1 MAEGLR
7 LDYDT
12 ALAFRSLVAWTIAM
26 SSSSRLPVS
35 RRRFLQT
42 TAAASAVFAAPYF
55 IPQRAFGA
63 NERVNL
69 GFIGTKNRGM
79 QNMEGFGIVGKSAG
93 QMATNAA
100 AVCDVDR
107 NVVASAVRTVEKT
120 GHKPSVF
127 GDYRQMLERKDI
139 DAVVV
144 SVPDHWHALMTI
156 DACRAG
162 KDAYCEK
169 PLTLFVAEGRKMVEV
184 ARQTNR
190 IVQTGSQQRS
200 DDRFRQAC
208 ELARN
213 GKLGKLQTVLVG
225 IPKPNFSPLA
235 KAVPDS
241 NPPSELD
248 YEMWLGPAP
257 LRPYNVNRVHY
268 NFRFFWD
275 YSGGQMTNF
284 GAHHLDIAQWG
295 LGMDDS
301 GPISIEGTGTYPNE
315 KHLCEVTDTC
325 RITYTY
331 ANDVKIILG
340 QQQKDIPGAVTFI
353 GEKGRVFVDRGKI
366 TADPPELLK
375 TEFGSGD
382 TRLAV
387 SRNHYQNF
395 LDCIKSRKL
404 PIADVEIG
412 HRTATVCHLG
422 NLAVRHGRK
431 IQWDPAKEQI
441 IGDDTAAAM
450 LSRPYRA
457 PWKLG

>member
-1 MAEGLR
+1 MPR
-7 LDYDT
+7 PS
-12 ALAFRSLVAWTIAM
+12 RSA
-26 SSSSRLPVS
+26 VS

-42 TAAASAVFAAPYF
+42 TAAASAVFAVPYF
-55 IPQRAFGA
+55 VPERAFGA

-79 QNMEGFGIVGKSAG
+79 QNMEGFGIIGKDAG
-93 QMATNAA
+93 KLNAAAA
-100 AVCDVDR
+100 AVCDVDS
-107 NVVASAVRTVEKT
+107 NVVASAAKRVSEK
-120 GHKPSVF
+120 GHQPSVF
-127 GDYRQMLERKDI
+127 GNYRQMLERKDI
-139 DAVVV
+139 DAIVV
-144 SVPDHWHALMTI
+144 SVPDHWHALMTT

-162 KDAYCEK
+162 KDVYCEK
-169 PLTLFVAEGRKMVEV
+169 PLSLYIAEGRKMVDV

-190 IVQTGSQQRS
+190 VVQTGSQQRS
-200 DDRFRQAC
+200 DDRFRLAS

-213 GKLGKLQTVLVG
+213 GKLGKIQKVLVG
-225 IPKPNFSPLA
+225 IPKPNFPPLE

-241 NPPSELD
+241 DPPSELNYD
-248 YEMWLGPAP
+248 LWLGPAP
-257 LRPYNVNRVHY
+257 QRPYNVNRVHY

-301 GPISIEGTGTYPNE
+301 GPVAIEGKGTFPKE

-331 ANDVKIILG
+331 ANGITVVLG
-340 QQQKDIPGAVTFI
+340 QQQKDVPDQVTFV
-353 GEKGRVFVDRGKI
+353 GDKAQVHVTRKDI
-366 TADPPELLK
+366 TASQPELLK

-382 TRLAV
+382 TRLYV
-387 SRNHYQNF
+387 SKDHYQNF
-395 LDCIKSRKL
+395 LDCIKSRQK
-404 PIADVEIG
+404 PVADVEIG

-422 NLAVRHGRK
+422 NIAVRLGRK

-441 IGDDTAAAM
+441 VGDADASAM
-450 LSRPYRA
+450 LTKVYRS
-457 PWKLG
+457 PWKLA